1 MNISLILTS
10 TLERWVALVS
20 KYSLTTFFLMAVIT
34 AGCGWVSVDRFS
46 INSEM
51 NDLIEQ
57 DTAWRRDFD
66 AFADQFPSLIQT
78 AFVVVSGPSV
88 KGVENTSKRLGE
100 NLLSNMDVFQEVYA
114 PATDGFFR
122 DHLLLYLDYEAL
134 SELADKL
141 AEAQPM
147 LTAVA
152 QDQSLIGVL
161 KLLRS
166 SAENDPV
173 EGLEPILRLLAE
185 SAEAV
190 HRGDQGEV
198 SWTDELFERDGTQY
212 QLIILKGYSDHGLEQ
227 PNAVT
232 IENIRK
238 VIAQTEIDAGVD
250 VRLTGEIALEFEEIA
265 AAKEGVKTAG
275 IVSLLLLTLLLSL
288 GVRSFRVIIVSLV
301 LLLVGI
307 VWTSAYALLTVGEYN
322 TLSLIFLVMFFGLGI
337 DFALHFC
344 LRYQE
349 ALLLSKDSFNPPFG
363 EGRAANKRENDE
375 KNQQALHTA
384 TASVGRAIVLC
395 TVTTA
400 LGFLSFVPTEYKGL
414 ADLGVIS
421 AGGMVIAA
429 FLTFTLI
436 PAFFSFFGPPTRN
449 FDPSFSFGRGWMS
462 SLVKHPRKVM
472 SVLIFSALG
481 AGYVASQ
488 TYFDF
493 SVLALRD
500 PDSESMSTMREL
512 QREGVVTDYSL
523 SLLSKSRG
531 NDSSLVNEL
540 EALPTVEE
548 IRTPESFLPKNQSD
562 NLELLEDIQI
572 LLWSAIEPVR
582 QASAPSE
589 EKLTQAVRKTTQV
602 ISGAGYQTSQLQAA
616 NERLR
621 LSMIALLDDG
631 PEALMQW
638 QSASLKNLL
647 EELAWLRR
655 ALAVEQ
661 IEFSQLPE
669 SLRNRLVGVDGS
681 FHTVLLPA
689 DDISNV
695 ESLRAFLEEVRGV
708 VPEATGR
715 PVIEWGVGKIVVDAF
730 AQAMVFAL
738 IAIAL
743 VLLVTLRSV
752 LNAALVFAP
761 LFLTAVFVVAIAVA
775 LNMPLNMANILVV
788 PLIFGLGVDNG
799 IHVVERFLHDKDF
812 ESLMSSSTPRAIL
825 LSSLTTLGTFASLSL
840 SPHRGTASIGMLLS
854 IAVALLL
861 LFTVFLLPLLLA
873 IAHPDEGADSVPNSS
888 KLTLS
893 D

>member
-1 MNISLILTS
+1 MNISRILTS
-10 TLERWVALVS
+10 VLARWVALVS
-20 KYSLTTFFLMAVIT
+20 KYSLTTFFAIAVVT
-34 AGCGWVSVDRFS
+34 AGSGWVSVDRFS

-51 NDLIEQ
+51 NDLIKQ

-78 AFVVVSGPSV
+78 AFVVVSGPSL
-88 KGVENTSKRLGE
+88 KGVEQTSKRLGA
-100 NLLSNMDVFQEVYA
+100 NLLLSMDVFQEVYA

-122 DHLLLYLDYEAL
+122 DHLLLYLDYESL

-141 AEAQPM
+141 AQAQPM
-147 LTAVA
+147 LTAIA
-152 QDQSLIGVL
+152 EDQSLIGVL
-161 KLLRS
+161 KLLRN
-166 SAENDPV
+166 SAENEPV

-190 HRGDQGEV
+190 HRGERGEV

-212 QLIILKGYSDHGLEQ
+212 QLIILKGYADHGVEQ

-238 VIAQTEIDAGVD
+238 IIAQTEIDAGVQ
-250 VRLTGEIALEFEEIA
+250 VRITGEIALEFEEIA

-275 IVSLLLLTLLLSL
+275 IVSLALLTLLLSF
-288 GVRSFRVIIVSLV
+288 GVRSFRVIVVSL
-301 LLLVGI
+301 LLLIVGI
-307 VWTSAYALLTVGEYN
+307 VWTSAYALLTVGQFN

-349 ALLLSKDSFNPPFG
+349 ALLPSKASANLSVGHNNALQD
-363 EGRAANKRENDE
+363 RENSL
-375 KNQQALHTA
+375 KNQQALQA
-384 TASVGRAIVLC
+384 TTGSVGRAIVLC

-400 LGFLSFVPTEYKGL
+400 LGFLSFAPTEYKGL
-414 ADLGVIS
+414 ADLGLIS

-436 PAFFSFFGPPTRN
+436 PAFFAFFGPPKRH
-449 FDPSFSFGRGWMS
+449 FDPNFSLGRGWIS
-462 SLVKHPRKVM
+462 RLVKHPRKVM
-472 SVLIFSALG
+472 SVLVFAAIG
-481 AGYVASQ
+481 AGYVATQ

-500 PDSESMSTMREL
+500 PDSESMSTLREL

-523 SLLSKSRG
+523 SLLTRSQA
-531 NDSSLVNEL
+531 NDSSLVGQL
-540 EALPTVEE
+540 EALPSVEE
-548 IRTPESFLPKNQSD
+548 IRTPESFLPKDQSD
-562 NLELLEDIQI
+562 NFELLDDIQT

-582 QASAPSE
+582 QAQAPSDE
-589 EKLTQAVRKTTQV
+589 ELSQAVAKTINV
-602 ISGAGYQTSQLQAA
+602 LGAAQYERPDLQAA

-621 LSMIALLDDG
+621 VSMMVLTENGPDALK
-631 PEALMQW
+631 QW
-638 QSASLKNLL
+638 QSASLANLL

-661 IEFSQLPE
+661 IEFAQLPE
-669 SLRNRLVGVDGS
+669 SLRSRLVGVDGA
-681 FHTVLLPA
+681 FHTVVLPA
-689 DDISNV
+689 NDISNV
-695 ESLRAFLEEVRGV
+695 ESLRGFLEEVRGV

-730 AQAMVFAL
+730 TQAMIFAL
-738 IAIAL
+738 CAIVL
-743 VLLVTLRSV
+743 VLLVTLRSL

-761 LFLTAVFVVAIAVA
+761 LFLTAVFVMAIAVA

-799 IHVVERFLHDKDF
+799 IHVVERFLHDKNF

-840 SPHRGTASIGMLLS
+840 SPHQGTASIGLLLS

-861 LFTVFLLPLLLA
+861 VFTVFLLPVLLG
-873 IAHPDEGADSVPNSS
+873 IAHPDMRADTEPSAS
-888 KLTLS
+888 KLAFS

>member
-1 MNISLILTS
+1 I
-10 TLERWVALVS
+10 
-20 KYSLTTFFLMAVIT
+20 AVIT
-34 AGCGWVSVDRFS
+34 AACGWVSVDRFS

-100 NLLSNMDVFQEVYA
+100 NLLSTMDVFQEVYA

-122 DHLLLYLDYEAL
+122 DHLLLYLDYETL

-152 QDQSLIGVL
+152 EDQSLIGVL

-190 HRGDQGEV
+190 HRGERGEV

-212 QLIILKGYSDHGLEQ
+212 QLIILKGYTDHGLEQ

-238 VIAQTEIDAGVD
+238 IIAQTEIDPGVN
-250 VRLTGEIALEFEEIA
+250 VRITGEIALEFEEIA
-265 AAKEGVKTAG
+265 AAKEGVKIAG
-275 IVSLLLLTLLLSL
+275 IVSLVLLTLLLSF
-288 GVRSFRVIIVSLV
+288 GVRSFRVVVVSL
-301 LLLVGI
+301 LQLFVGI

-349 ALLLSKDSFNPPFG
+349 ALLPSKTS
-363 EGRAANKRENDE
+363 ANLLPDNQSLENGSERDV
-375 KNQQALHTA
+375 KNQQALQAA
-384 TASVGRAIVLC
+384 TSSVGRAIVLC

-436 PAFFSFFGPPTRN
+436 PAFFAFFGPPKRN
-449 FDPSFSFGRGWMS
+449 FDPNFSLGWIS

-472 SVLIFSALG
+472 SVLVFAAIG
-481 AGYVASQ
+481 ASYVASQ

-500 PDSESMSTMREL
+500 PDSESMSTLREL

-523 SLLSKSRG
+523 SLLTQSRG
-531 NDSSLVNEL
+531 NDSSLVSQL
-540 EALPTVEE
+540 EALPTVEG
-548 IRTPESFLPKNQSD
+548 IRTPESFLPKDQSD
-562 NLELLEDIQI
+562 NLELLDDIQT

-582 QASAPSE
+582 QAQPPSE
-589 EKLTQAVRKTTQV
+589 EQLSQAVRRTAQV
-602 ISGAGYQTSQLQAA
+602 IGDAGYEAPDLQAA

-621 LSMIALLDDG
+621 VSMIALLNDG
-631 PEALMQW
+631 PEALSRW
-638 QSASLKNLL
+638 QSASLSNLL

-661 IEFSQLPE
+661 IEFSQLPK
-669 SLRNRLVGVDGS
+669 SLRSRLVGTDGS

-689 DDISNV
+689 EDISNV
-695 ESLRAFLEEVRGV
+695 ASLRAFLEEVRGI

-730 AQAMVFAL
+730 TQAMIFAL
-738 IAIAL
+738 CAIAL

-761 LFLTAVFVVAIAVA
+761 LFLTAVFVMAIAVA

-799 IHVVERFLHDKDF
+799 IHVVERFLHDKNF

-840 SPHRGTASIGMLLS
+840 SPHQGTASIGLLLS

-861 LFTVFLLPLLLA
+861 VFAVFLLPVLLG
-873 IAHPDEGADSVPNSS
+873 IAHPDKGADSGPNSS
-888 KLTLS
+888 KLARS
-893 D
+893 E

>member
-1 MNISLILTS
+1 LNISRVLTS
-10 TLERWVALVS
+10 ILKRWVGLVS
-20 KYSLTTFFLMAVIT
+20 RHSLATLFVIAFIT
-34 AGCGWVSVDRFS
+34 VGAGWVSVERFS

-88 KGVENTSKRLGE
+88 KGVESTSKRLGA
-100 NLLSNMDVFQEVYA
+100 NLLADMDAFQEVYA

-122 DHLLLYLDYEAL
+122 DHLLLYLDYDEL

-141 AEAQPM
+141 AEAQPI

-152 QDQSLIGVL
+152 EDQSLVGVL

-166 SAENDPV
+166 GAENDPV

-190 HRGDQGEV
+190 HRGESGEV
-198 SWTDELFERDGTQY
+198 SWTDELFQRDGTQY
-212 QLIILKGYSDHGLEQ
+212 QLIILKGYTDHNQEQ

-238 VIAQTEIDAGVD
+238 VIAQTRLDTD
-250 VRLTGEIALEFEEIA
+250 VQVRVTGEIALEFEEIA
-265 AAKEGVKTAG
+265 AAKEGVKIAG
-275 IVSLLLLTLLLSL
+275 VVSLALLVLLLSL
-288 GVRSFRVIIVSLV
+288 GVRSFRIIVVSLV

-337 DFALHFC
+337 DFVLHFC

-349 ALLLSKDSFNPPFG
+349 ALLPSSDGKVAQVKQANL
-363 EGRAANKRENDE
+363 AALNV
-375 KNQQALHTA
+375 A
-384 TASVGRAIVLC
+384 TVSVGRAIVLC
-395 TVTTA
+395 TATTA
-400 LGFLSFVPTEYKGL
+400 LGFLGFFPTDYKGL

-421 AGGMVIAA
+421 SGGMVIAA

-436 PAFFSFFGPPTRN
+436 PAFFAMFGPPRRN
-449 FDPSFSFGRGWMS
+449 FDPNFSLGRAWIS
-462 SLVKHPRKVM
+462 NLVNHPRKVL
-472 SVLIFSALG
+472 STLIFAAMG
-481 AGYVASQ
+481 ASYVASQ

-500 PDSESMSTMREL
+500 PDSQSMSTLREL
-512 QREGVVTDYSL
+512 QQEGVVTDYSL
-523 SLLSKSRG
+523 SLLTRSQIDDAG
-531 NDSSLVNEL
+531 LVAQL
-540 EALPTVEE
+540 KALPSVKEV
-548 IRTPESFLPKNQSD
+548 RTPESFLPKTQTD
-562 NLELLEDIQI
+562 NLELLDDIQS

-582 QASAPSE
+582 QAQTPSKDQLE
-589 EKLTQAVRKTTQV
+589 QTVLSTVESLHAATYTQPELA
-602 ISGAGYQTSQLQAA
+602 AA
-616 NERLR
+616 NQRLR
-621 LSMIALLDDG
+621 LSMAALLADG
-631 PEALMQW
+631 QEALVQW
-638 QSASLKNLL
+638 QTGALVNLL

-661 IEFSQLPE
+661 VEFSQLPK
-669 SLRNRLVGVDGS
+669 SLRSRLVGVDGS
-681 FHTVLLPA
+681 LHTVLLPA

-695 ESLRAFLEEVRGV
+695 ESLKVFLADVRGI

-715 PVIEWGVGKIVVDAF
+715 PVIEWGVGEIVVGAF
-730 AQAMVFAL
+730 TQALLFAL
-738 IAIAL
+738 LSIAL
-743 VLLVTLRSV
+743 VLLLVLRSV

-761 LFLTAVFVVAIAVA
+761 LFLTAIFVLAIAVVIG
-775 LNMPLNMANILVV
+775 MPLNMANILVV

-799 IHVVERFLHDKDF
+799 IHVVERFLHNKDF
-812 ESLMSSSTPRAIL
+812 ASFMRSSTPRAIL
-825 LSSLTTLGTFASLSL
+825 LSSMTTLGAFASLSL
-840 SPHRGTASIGMLLS
+840 SPHQGTASIGVLLS
-854 IAVALLL
+854 IAVVLLL
-861 LFTVFLLPLLLA
+861 VFTVFLLPILLG
-873 IAHPDEGADSVPNSS
+873 IAHPARKVVADD
-888 KLTLS
+888 LS
-893 D
+893 QS

>member
-1 MNISLILTS
+1 MNISRILTS
-10 TLERWVALVS
+10 ALERWVALVS
-20 KYSLTTFFLMAVIT
+20 KYSLTTFFSIAVIT
-34 AGCGWVSVDRFS
+34 AASGWVSVERFS

-66 AFADQFPSLIQT
+66 AFAEQFPSLIQT
-78 AFVVVSGPSV
+78 AFVVVSGPSI
-88 KGVENTSKRLGE
+88 KGVESSSKRLGE
-100 NLLSNMDVFQEVYA
+100 NLLSTMDVFQEVYA

-122 DHLLLYLDYEAL
+122 DHLLLYLDYETL

-152 QDQSLIGVL
+152 EDQSLMGVL

-190 HRGDQGEV
+190 HRGERGEV

-212 QLIILKGYSDHGLEQ
+212 QLIILKGYTDHGLEQ

-238 VIAQTEIDAGVD
+238 IIAQTEIDPGVN
-250 VRLTGEIALEFEEIA
+250 VRITGEIALEFEEIA
-265 AAKEGVKTAG
+265 AAKEGVKIAG
-275 IVSLLLLTLLLSL
+275 IVSLILLTLLLSL
-288 GVRSFRVIIVSLV
+288 GVRSFRVIVVSL
-301 LLLVGI
+301 LLLFVGI

-349 ALLLSKDSFNPPFG
+349 ALLPSKTSVNLLSDNQSLENSSEKDV
-363 EGRAANKRENDE
+363 
-375 KNQQALHTA
+375 KNQQALQAA
-384 TASVGRAIVLC
+384 TSSVGRAIVLC

-436 PAFFSFFGPPTRN
+436 PAFFAFFGPPARN
-449 FDPSFSFGRGWMS
+449 FDPNFSLGRGWIS

-472 SVLIFSALG
+472 SVLVFAAIG
-481 AGYVASQ
+481 ASYVASQ

-500 PDSESMSTMREL
+500 PDSESMSTLREL

-523 SLLSKSRG
+523 SLLTQSRA
-531 NDSSLVNEL
+531 NDSSLVSQL

-548 IRTPESFLPKNQSD
+548 IRTPESFLPKDQSD
-562 NLELLEDIQI
+562 NLELLDDIQT

-582 QASAPSE
+582 QAQAPSDE
-589 EKLTQAVRKTTQV
+589 QLSQAVRRTAQV
-602 ISGAGYQTSQLQAA
+602 IGDAGYEAPDLHAA

-621 LSMIALLDDG
+621 VSMIALLNDG
-631 PEALMQW
+631 PEALSRW
-638 QSASLKNLL
+638 QSASLTNLL

-661 IEFSQLPE
+661 VEFSQLPK
-669 SLRNRLVGVDGS
+669 SLRSRLVGADGS

-695 ESLRAFLEEVRGV
+695 ESLKAFLEEVRSV

-730 AQAMVFAL
+730 TQAMIFAL
-738 IAIAL
+738 CAIAL
-743 VLLVTLRSV
+743 VLLVTLRSAI
-752 LNAALVFAP
+752 NAALVFAP
-761 LFLTAVFVVAIAVA
+761 LFLTAVFVMAIAVA

-799 IHVVERFLHDKDF
+799 IHVVERFLHDKNF

-840 SPHRGTASIGMLLS
+840 SPHQGTASIGLLLS

-861 LFTVFLLPLLLA
+861 VFTVFLLPVLLG
-873 IAHPDEGADSVPNSS
+873 IAHPDKGADSGANSS
-888 KLTLS
+888 KLVLS